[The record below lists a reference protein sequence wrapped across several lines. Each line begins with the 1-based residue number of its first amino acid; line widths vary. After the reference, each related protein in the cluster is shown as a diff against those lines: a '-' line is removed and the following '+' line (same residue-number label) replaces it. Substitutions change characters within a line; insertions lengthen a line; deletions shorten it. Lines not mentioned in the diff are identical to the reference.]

1 MYYTYILK
9 SLKDNGIYTGY
20 TTDIDDRLNRH
31 FKGQVTATKN
41 RLPLELVVYFTFL
54 DKSKATKFERYLK
67 IGSGRA
73 FINKHFIN

>member
-1 MYYTYILK
+1 MYYVYILK

-20 TTDIDDRLNRH
+20 TTDIEDRQNRH

-41 RLPLELVVYFTFL
+41 RLPLELVVYFTFP

-67 IGSGRA
+67 TGSGRA
-73 FINKHFIN
+73 FIRKHFI

>member
-9 SLKDNGIYTGY
+9 SLKDEGIYTGY

-41 RLPLELVVYFTFL
+41 RLPLELVVYFTFTN
-54 DKSKATKFERYLK
+54 KSKATKFERYLK
-67 IGSGRA
+67 TGSGRA
-73 FINKHFIN
+73 FISKHFL